1 MKGIYFKDGIYVVID
16 SGVKNEIYIQ
26 HSSYKPEVYLLGG
39 RVEIKKSDKAW
50 IGQYAE
56 LIIDGI
62 PIVNINGKYDSIL
75 YYLTYSEIVSHLNA
89 IETNGADAFI
99 EHYKQ
104 SIEFA
109 YGELKEL
116 KKDTEFQLSSES
128 NDTMIDS
135 LKSELKKLKD
145 LLFAVFAL
153 LFSLHTFMSAGLENE
168 KVISVCQSI
177 IDSLA

>member
-1 MKGIYFKDGIYVVID
+1 MNGIYYKEGIYVLID
-16 SGVKNEIYIQ
+16 NDEKNDIC
-26 HSSYKPEVYLLGG
+26 VYHYDNKTQVSLYGG
-39 RVEIKKSDKAW
+39 RVQIKGDDFEWA
-50 IGQYAE
+50 Y
-56 LIIDGI
+56 LNVDGI
-62 PIVNINGKYDSIL
+62 SIVKIKSKSIESSL
-75 YYLTYSEIVSHLNA
+75 ELFEIISHLNA
-89 IETNGADAFI
+89 MEANGVDAFI

-109 YGELKEL
+109 YDELKEL
-116 KKDTEFQLSSES
+116 KKETEFQLTSES
-128 NDTMIDS
+128 DESLIKS

-177 IDSLA
+177 MDTLA

>member
-1 MKGIYFKDGIYVVID
+1 MRGIYFKDGIYVTID
-16 SGVKNEIYIQ
+16 NDEENDIC
-26 HSSYKPEVYLLGG
+26 VYHYNYRDNVSLLGG
-39 RVEIKKSDKAW
+39 RVDIRYTAKETAFLKV
-50 IGQYAE
+50 
-56 LIIDGI
+56 DGK
-62 PIVNINGKYDSIL
+62 PIVNISENAVEKA
-75 YYLTYSEIVSHLNA
+75 LTVSEITSHLNA
-89 IETNGADAFI
+89 MATNGVDAFI

-116 KKDTEFQLSSES
+116 KKETEFQLSSES

>member
-1 MKGIYFKDGIYVVID
+1 MRGIYFKDGIYVTID
-16 SGVKNEIYIQ
+16 NDEENDIC
-26 HSSYKPEVYLLGG
+26 VYHYNYRGNVSLLGG
-39 RVEIKKSDKAW
+39 RVDIR
-50 IGQYAE
+50 YASYTAKE
-56 LIIDGI
+56 TAFLKVDGK
-62 PIVNINGKYDSIL
+62 PIVNISENAVEKA
-75 YYLTYSEIVSHLNA
+75 LTVSEITSHLNA
-89 IETNGADAFI
+89 MATNGVDAFI

-116 KKDTEFQLSSES
+116 KKETEFQLSSES

>member
-1 MKGIYFKDGIYVVID
+1 MRGIYFKDGIYVTID
-16 SGVKNEIYIQ
+16 NDEE
-26 HSSYKPEVYLLGG
+26 HDNCVYHYNYRYNVSLLGG
-39 RVEIKKSDKAW
+39 RVEIRYLKEETAFLKV
-50 IGQYAE
+50 
-56 LIIDGI
+56 DGK
-62 PIVNINGKYDSIL
+62 PIVNISDNTVEKV
-75 YYLTYSEIVSHLNA
+75 LTLSEITSHLNA
-89 IETNGADAFI
+89 MATNGVDAFI

-104 SIEFA
+104 SVEFA

-128 NDTMIDS
+128 NDSMIDS

-145 LLFAVFAL
+145 ILFAVFAL

-177 IDSLA
+177 IDSFA

>member
-1 MKGIYFKDGIYVVID
+1 MKGIYFKDGIYVTID
-16 SGVKNEIYIQ
+16 NDKESINCVYRYQ
-26 HSSYKPEVYLLGG
+26 YKTNSMLLGG
-39 RVEIKKSDKAW
+39 RVEINSVYQSSTTAYL
-50 IGQYAE
+50 QV
-56 LIIDGI
+56 DGK
-62 PIVNINGKYDSIL
+62 PIVNISGKAYNL
-75 YYLTYSEIVSHLNA
+75 ALTLSEITSHLNA
-89 IETNGADAFI
+89 MATNGVDAFI

-104 SIEFA
+104 CIEFA

-128 NDTMIDS
+128 NDKMIDS
-135 LKSELKKLKD
+135 LKSELEKLKD

>member
-1 MKGIYFKDGIYVVID
+1 MRGIYFKDGIYVTVD
-16 SGVKNEIYIQ
+16 HNEENEIC
-26 HSSYKPEVYLLGG
+26 VYHYTYRDNVSLLGG
-39 RVEIKKSDKAW
+39 RVEIRYSNEETAF
-50 IGQYAE
+50 
-56 LIIDGI
+56 LMVDGK
-62 PIVNINGKYDSIL
+62 PIVNISDYAVEKS
-75 YYLTYSEIVSHLNA
+75 LTLSEITSHLNA
-89 IETNGADAFI
+89 MATNGVNAFI

-116 KKDTEFQLSSES
+116 KKETEFQLSSES

-145 LLFAVFAL
+145 LLFGVFAL